1 MCPPPPAI
9 EPLRGTLI
17 GPYRVC
23 GELGRGGMATVLEVE
38 DTRDGRV
45 LALKL
50 VHNEHTDPEVLAR
63 FDVEFR
69 TMSSLD
75 HPNILKV
82 HEAGTLEGR
91 PWFTMDKLLGSDLRA
106 TVESWKEL
114 APTERFTR
122 AESILADVA
131 AALAYVHEQGLVHRD
146 VTPGNIMVGPDGTA
160 RLTDFGVVHAPG
172 VELTTVGE
180 MVGTVSYIAPEQ
192 ISTDVSGGR
201 VDGRADLYALGG
213 VLYLMLTGRRPFSAT
228 TIPSLLE
235 KHLHAAP
242 RPPREVVPTVPGH
255 LDDICLRLLEKK
267 PERRYGSAQHLL
279 SVLDRR
285 ASLLKKVDLKSWP
298 PRLVGRTPELAQ
310 LRDAV
315 TALAHGRGGA
325 LVVEGPSGF
334 GKTRLLEALEAQ
346 AKALELPLSRGRCT
360 SSDAPFA
367 GLAGVVPDIVQ
378 GTMPPSLEIAFG
390 GGDGPV
396 EQYRVLKDVADALRN
411 SLPRVVI
418 VDSFHHADRGT
429 VALVDFLLRNLRE
442 LADEPVLFVIGR
454 RPPGGEDPLLDH
466 LLDGLAD
473 CIELR
478 PITVTAVEELLLQL
492 VAPDDRT
499 RVLAQRLHRE
509 GEGNPHFIGEMIR
522 GLVEQGVITEESPGR
537 YALGLDITHVSRAR
551 LPIPTSIREALEER
565 LAALSP
571 AALQLAEALATCR
584 HEVPIEV
591 LEEALGQHEERVLH
605 LLEELLDQHVA
616 SARVVGLDELYD
628 VAQPRLRTVLTRKV
642 LPQAARV
649 LHRRLGSALE
659 RLYRHRLSS
668 VLESIAWHFEQGE
681 VPAKAYPYLVQ
692 AGRRLQERSFVAE
705 AMEFYERAMSIE
717 PEAREFMTLDAAD
730 HQLAELYLHR
740 SQAFFH
746 LGNWADAERQAEAAD
761 VLAREIDDA
770 RTRSR
775 SLTELGGLARRQ
787 VRIDAAEAYF
797 TEARALATEL
807 GEPSLRVEPLLGL
820 AAVRWGRGDLD
831 GARQIWLESMVAA
844 NAARSEVS
852 RGRSL
857 NGLGLVAF
865 CRGQAADARRH
876 LEEAA
881 EIFGRLG
888 KLTPLVVTRVNL
900 VELYHCTGNLR
911 KGLKLAD
918 RTIAQA
924 REIQYRYGLA
934 LGLQYRSMLLVD
946 LGRYPEAEENAR
958 EAMHIVSDFEQSE
971 DTLAIQAS
979 LVRVALGRKD
989 LDTARELVAE
999 GLGQLRDQDV
1009 EGYAPLFHAWQ
1020 ARLHAEDG
1028 DVGELHASLARADE
1042 AQGRTWPHQEC
1053 RLDIIAARALA
1064 AAGDRDGAVA
1074 KAMQALKRAD
1084 GCGYRF
1090 YSLKAHSLIARYATD
1105 DTTLALHRRVA
1116 AALSKSLAANLSRDD
1131 SAAFLSRNALK

>member
-1 MCPPPPAI
+1 MSPTSPPNEPPA
-9 EPLRGTLI
+9 GTEI
-17 GPYRVC
+17 GPYRVL
-23 GELGRGGMATVLEVE
+23 GPLGRGGMATVLEVQ
-38 DTRDGRV
+38 DTRDQHV

-50 VHNEHTDPEVLAR
+50 VHLEHTDPEVLAR

-75 HPNILKV
+75 HPNVLRV
-82 HEAGTLEGR
+82 HEAGTYEGR
-91 PWFTMDKLLGSDLRA
+91 PWFSMDKLQGQDVRA
-106 TVESWKEL
+106 EVESWRDLSPKD
-114 APTERFTR
+114 RFAR
-122 AESILADVA
+122 AESILADIA

-146 VTPGNIMVGPDGTA
+146 VTPGNIMIAPDGSA

-172 VELTTVGE
+172 AELTTVGE

-192 ISTDVSGGR
+192 ISSDVGGGK

-242 RPPREVVPTVPGH
+242 RPPREVVPTVPAH

-285 ASLLKKVDLKSWP
+285 ASLLQKVDLKSWP

-310 LRDAV
+310 LREAV
-315 TALAHGRGGA
+315 TSLAHGRGGA
-325 LVVEGPSGF
+325 LVLEGPSGF
-334 GKTRLLEALEAQ
+334 GKTRLLAALEQQAQ
-346 AKALELPLSRGRCT
+346 GLGLPLSRGRCT
-360 SSDAPFA
+360 ASDAPFA
-367 GLAGVVPDIVQ
+367 GFAGVVEDLIEGPL
-378 GTMPPSLEIAFG
+378 PPSLDIAFG
-390 GGDGPV
+390 GADGKV
-396 EQYRVLKDVADALRN
+396 EQYRVLSDVAEALRGA
-411 SLPRVVI
+411 LPRVVLI
-418 VDSFHHADRGT
+418 DSFHHADRGT
-429 VALVDFLLRNLRE
+429 IALLDFLIRNLRE
-442 LADEPVLFVIGR
+442 LADEPVLFVVGR
-454 RPPGGEDPLLDH
+454 RPPSAEDPLLDP
-466 LLDGLAD
+466 LLDGLID
-473 CIELR
+473 RIELR

-522 GLVEQGVITEESPGR
+522 GLVDQGFITEESPGR

-551 LPIPTSIREALEER
+551 LPIPSSIREAMEER
-565 LAALSP
+565 LGSLSGAALTV
-571 AALQLAEALATCR
+571 AEALAVCR

-605 LLEELLDQHVA
+605 LLEQLLDQHVA

-628 VAQPRLRTVLTRKV
+628 VAQPRLRDVLVQRV
-642 LPQAARV
+642 DPPQLRA
-649 LHRRLGSALE
+649 LHRRLGTALE
-659 RLYRHRLSS
+659 RLYRHRLSA

-705 AMEFYERAMSIE
+705 AMGFYDRAMALE
-717 PEAREFMTLDAAD
+717 PDAREYMTLQTAD
-730 HQLAELYLHR
+730 HALAALHLER
-740 SQAFFH
+740 SQAAFH
-746 LGNWADAERQAEAAD
+746 LGDWAGAEREARAAD
-761 VLAREIDDA
+761 TLAREIDDA
-770 RTRSR
+770 RMRSR

-787 VRIDAAEAYF
+787 VRIDEADACF
-797 TEARALATEL
+797 SEARALASEL
-807 GEPSLRVEPLLGL
+807 ADPALRVEPLLGL

-831 GARQIWLESMVAA
+831 GARQIWLEAMVAA
-844 NAARSEVS
+844 NAARSEVA

-888 KLTPLVVTRVNL
+888 QLSPLVVTRVNL

-946 LGRYPEAEENAR
+946 LGRFAEAADNANQ
-958 EAMHIVSDFEQSE
+958 AMDIVSDFEQSE

-979 LVRVALGRKD
+979 LVRVALGSKD
-989 LDTARELVAE
+989 LETARQLVTQ
-999 GLGQLRDQDV
+999 GLAQLQDQDV

-1020 ARLHAEDG
+1020 ARLCAEDG
-1028 DVGELHASLARADE
+1028 DVDGMTAAFERAE
-1042 AQGRTWPHQEC
+1042 QAAGRTWPHQEC
-1053 RLDIIAARALA
+1053 RLDIIVARAMG
-1064 AAGDRDGAVA
+1064 AAGDASGAVSRA
-1074 KAMQALKRAD
+1074 TAALKRAD

-1090 YSLKAHSLIARYATD
+1090 YSLKAHALIARFATD
-1105 DTTLALHRRVA
+1105 ETALALHRRVA
-1116 AALSKSLAANLSRDD
+1116 AALARSLAANLSRDD
-1131 SAAFLSRNALK
+1131 AASFLGRHAT

>member
-1 MCPPPPAI
+1 MSPPPSPN
-9 EPLRGTLI
+9 EPSHGTLI
-17 GPYRVC
+17 GPYRVV

-38 DTRDGRV
+38 DTRDGAR

-50 VHNEHTDPEVLAR
+50 VHVEHTDPEVLAR

-75 HPNILKV
+75 HPNILRV

-91 PWFTMDKLLGSDLRA
+91 PWFSMDKLSGRDLRA
-106 TVESWKEL
+106 EVESWKDL
-114 APTERFTR
+114 APSERYAR
-122 AESILADVA
+122 AESVLADIA

-146 VTPGNIMVGPDGTA
+146 VTPGNIMVDPDGSA

-172 VELTTVGE
+172 AELTTVGE

-213 VLYLMLTGRRPFSAT
+213 VLYLMLTGRRPFQAT

-242 RPPREVVPTVPGH
+242 RPPRDVVPTVPAH
-255 LDDICLRLLEKK
+255 LDDICLRLLEKS

-285 ASLLKKVDLKSWP
+285 ASLLQKVDLKSWP
-298 PRLVGRTPELAQ
+298 PRLVGRTPELAR
-310 LRDAV
+310 LREAV

-325 LVVEGPSGF
+325 LVLEGPSGF
-334 GKTRLLEALEAQ
+334 GKTRLLAALQDQ
-346 AKALELPLSRGRCT
+346 ARALGMPLSRGRCT
-360 SSDAPFA
+360 ASDAPFA
-367 GLAGVVPDIVQ
+367 GFTGVVQDVAEGPL
-378 GTMPPSLEIAFG
+378 PSTLDIAFG
-390 GGDGPV
+390 QGDGAV
-396 EQYRVLKDVADALRN
+396 EQYAVLRDVAELLKN
-411 SLPRVVI
+411 SLPRVVLL
-418 VDSFHHADRGT
+418 DSFHHADRGT
-429 VALVDFLLRNLRE
+429 VALLDFLLRNLRE
-442 LADEPVLFVIGR
+442 LSDEPVLFVIGR
-454 RPPGGEDPLLDH
+454 RPPAGQDPLLDH
-466 LLDGLAD
+466 LMDGL
-473 CIELR
+473 IERVELR
-478 PITVTAVEELLLQL
+478 PIAVTAVEELLLQL
-492 VAPDDRT
+492 VPPDDRT

-522 GLVEQGVITEESPGR
+522 GLVDQGVITEESPGR
-537 YALGLDITHVSRAR
+537 YVLGLDVTHVSRAR
-551 LPIPTSIREALEER
+551 LPIPSSIREALEER
-565 LAALSP
+565 LGALSP
-571 AALQLAEALATCR
+571 AALQVAEALALCR

-605 LLEELLDQHVA
+605 LLEELLDQHVG
-616 SARVVGLDELYD
+616 STRVVGLDELYD
-628 VAQPRLRTVLTRKV
+628 VAQPRLRDVLVRRV
-642 LPQAARV
+642 EPAHARS
-649 LHRRLGSALE
+649 LHRRLGTALE
-659 RLYRHRLSS
+659 RLYRHRLSA

-705 AMEFYERAMSIE
+705 AMEFYDRALAIE
-717 PEAREFMTLDAAD
+717 PEAREYMTLEVAD
-730 HQLAELYLHR
+730 HQLAELRLHR
-740 SQAFFH
+740 SQAGFH
-746 LGNWADAERQAEAAD
+746 LGDWAAAEREARAAD
-761 VLAREIDDA
+761 ELAREIDDA
-770 RTRSR
+770 RMRSR

-787 VRIDAAEAYF
+787 VRIDAAEAFF

-807 GEPSLRVEPLLGL
+807 GEPGLRVEPLLGL

-844 NAARSEVS
+844 NAARSEES

-881 EIFGRLG
+881 DIFGRLG

-918 RTIAQA
+918 RTISQA

-946 LGRYPEAEENAR
+946 LGRYAEAEENAR
-958 EAMHIVSDFEQSE
+958 QAMDIVSDFEQSE

-979 LVRVALGRKD
+979 LVRVALGRKQ
-989 LDTARELVAE
+989 LETARTLIRE
-999 GLGQLRDQDV
+999 GLDQLQDQDV
-1009 EGYAPLFHAWQ
+1009 EGYAPLFWAWQ

-1028 DVGELHASLARADE
+1028 NPDALRASIARAE
-1042 AQGRTWPHQEC
+1042 QAQGRTWPHQEC
-1053 RLDIIAARALA
+1053 RLDIIVARTLGAAGDTDAAVARALT
-1064 AAGDRDGAVA
+1064 
-1074 KAMQALKRAD
+1074 ALKRAD
-1084 GCGYRF
+1084 ACGYRF

-1105 DTTLALHRRVA
+1105 ETTLALHRRVA

-1131 SAAFLSRNALK
+1131 SAKFLTRNAGT